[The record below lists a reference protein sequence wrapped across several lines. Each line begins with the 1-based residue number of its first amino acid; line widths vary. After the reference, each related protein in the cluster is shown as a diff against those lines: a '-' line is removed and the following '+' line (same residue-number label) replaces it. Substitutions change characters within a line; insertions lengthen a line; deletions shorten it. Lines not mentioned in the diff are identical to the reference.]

1 MLDFP
6 NSGRY
11 AIRIRHNNL
20 VYLISKDVENM
31 TTLEKILEVKR
42 QMEALKQSVVNKE
55 SEIVAVTLAKDI
67 EIAVLKT
74 QLAEAIAA
82 APADNA
88 EQLAEAEAA
97 NLALEKII
105 AENQDNEASKDQRL
119 LEAEL
124 DGIIM
129 IAPAS
134 EPPLALESIV

>member
-6 NSGRY
+6 SSGRY

-20 VYLISKDVENM
+20 VYLISKDTQNM

-42 QMEALKQSVVNKE
+42 QMEALKQSVANKE
-55 SEIVAVTLAKDI
+55 SEIVAITLAKDI

-105 AENQDNEASKDQRL
+105 AENQNNEASKEQRL

-129 IAPAS
+129 IAPAL